1 MLRLLAGCAAALI
14 LTWSGPALAGTTD
27 IQVLRTEVVDAN
39 GSTCGTGSP
48 VVGEPPCITVV
59 VKNLGPDTYQ
69 GGGGG
74 GLQVSVD
81 IDEPSKPR
89 PDPVIQGCSISQT
102 FAVTIAPGDSARL
115 DFGVRGACSPSSG
128 GTHSARAT
136 ATAQGSNNDPVTG
149 NNSATTTFTVIVRTP
164 VLGVGALLALSL
176 GAIWIAAR
184 TVRRRRQAGG

>member
-1 MLRLLAGCAAALI
+1 MFRLLAGCAAALI
-14 LTWSGPALAGTTD
+14 LAWSGPAVAGTTD

-48 VVGEPPCITVV
+48 IAGEPPCIAVV
-59 VKNLGPDTYQ
+59 VKNLGPDPYD
-69 GGGGG
+69 GSGGG

-89 PDPVIQGCSISQT
+89 PDPEIQGCSIFET
-102 FAVTIAPGDSARL
+102 FAVSIAPGDSARL
-115 DFGVRGACSPSSG
+115 DFGVRGACAPTRG

-149 NNSATTTFTVIVRTP
+149 NNSATTTFTVAVKTP
-164 VLGVGALLALSL
+164 LLGAGALLVLAV
-176 GAIWIAAR
+176 GATWIAAR
-184 TVRRRRQAGG
+184 RRRASSPL